1 MQGELL
7 DGSISININE
17 SNQKAISLNQKG
29 HFGRL
34 ENDVLD
40 LSLVEGLY
48 LLEKNRLKVYKNN
61 ERIEFEYLKN
71 ILISRDLYSKYI
83 VFRDLK
89 DRGYIIKAGFKYG
102 SEFRLY
108 ERGNAPGDAHSEYL
122 VKILHEFEKLIVS
135 NLSSYARVAHG
146 VKKHLLLAV
155 IDDDGDITYYKIKWT
170 RP

>member
-7 DGSISININE
+7 EDSISININE
-17 SNQKAISLNQKG
+17 SNQKAISLNQKS

-34 ENDVLD
+34 ENDILD
-40 LSLVEGLY
+40 LPLIEGLY
-48 LLEKNRLKVYKNN
+48 LLEKKRLKIYRSDEKV
-61 ERIEFEYLKN
+61 EFEELKN
-71 ILISRDLYSKYI
+71 IVRNRELYSKYI
-83 VFRDLK
+83 VFRDLR

-108 ERGNAPGDAHSEYL
+108 KRGNAPGDAHSEYL
-122 VKILHEFEKLIVS
+122 VKILHEFEKLDVS

-155 IDDDGDITYYKIKWT
+155 IDDDGDITYYKVKWT